1 MRPQKYI
8 TLPLAEYEAI
18 IEQLRVLR
26 EKAEGSYPNID
37 DITLIS
43 PRLYGHL
50 LRAGI
55 RNIGEL
61 RDTTA
66 MDWKKIPGFGRKSWE
81 ELRGLM
87 SLYAL
92 EFKPE

>member
-8 TLPLAEYEAI
+8 TLPLEEYQAMV
-18 IEQLRVLR
+18 EQIRLLRQ
-26 EKAEGSYPNID
+26 KAEGNFPNID
-37 DITLIS
+37 DIAFLS

-50 LRAGI
+50 LRFGI

-66 MDWKKIPGFGRKSWE
+66 AEWRKIPGFGRKSWE
-81 ELRGLM
+81 ELKGLM
-87 SLYAL
+87 NLYSL
-92 EFKPE
+92 EFREE